1 MIVLHLSDSRRSAL
15 AQSPEKL
22 LVNPLAERLRGG
34 GLALTLMVRHARTVD
49 IALAARTCGFDG
61 LFFDLQHGVI
71 PEHEV
76 SQMAVAAMNMGVAP
90 LVRVPEK
97 DYAAALRM
105 LDNGALGIIMP
116 EVTTAEDARNAVAAC
131 KFPPV
136 GNRGAFG
143 SWAHFAYRSL
153 PAAEMRKAMNE
164 ATLLIL
170 MVESKTAIDNI
181 EAIAAVPGV
190 DVVHIGTNDLSTD
203 LGHPGELAHPDVM
216 AAIERVV
223 KACNKHGKYAGVGG
237 LTGGDAVKSLPHV
250 IKLGARFITS
260 ASEWNLMLAAGTEHV
275 RQLRA
280 LAP

>member
-1 MIVLHLSDSRRSAL
+1 MSA
-15 AQSPEKL
+15 SPL
-22 LVNPLAERLRGG
+22 LVNPVAERLNRG

-76 SQMAVAAMNMGVAP
+76 SQMAVAAMSMGVAP

-97 DYAAALRM
+97 DYGAALRM

-116 EVTTAEDARNAVAAC
+116 EVTTVEDARNSVAAC

-143 SWAHFAYRSL
+143 SWAHFAYRPV
-153 PAAEMRKAMNE
+153 PAPEARKAMND

-170 MVESKTAIDNI
+170 MVESRAAIGNI

-190 DVVHIGTNDLSTD
+190 DIVHIGTNDLSTD
-203 LGHPGELAHPDVM
+203 LGHPGELTHPDVL

-223 KACNKHGKYAGVGG
+223 KACHQHGKVAGVGG
-237 LTGGDAVKSLPHV
+237 LTGGDVVKMLAPV
-250 IKLGARFITS
+250 IRLGARFIT
-260 ASEWNLMLAAGTEHV
+260 AGSEWNLMLAAGTERV
-275 RQLRA
+275 RALRA
-280 LAP
+280 LTPG

>member
-1 MIVLHLSDSRRSAL
+1 MSTE
-15 AQSPEKL
+15 PL
-22 LVNPLAERLRGG
+22 LRNPVAERLRSG
-34 GLALTLMVRHARTVD
+34 GLALNLMVRHARTVD

-71 PEHEV
+71 PEHEI
-76 SQMAVAAMNMGVAP
+76 SQMAVAAMSMGVAP

-116 EVTTAEDARNAVAAC
+116 EVTTVEDARNAVAAC

-143 SWAHFAYRSL
+143 SWAHFAFRSL
-153 PAAEMRKAMNE
+153 PAAEMRKAFNE
-164 ATLLIL
+164 EALLIL
-170 MVESKTAIDNI
+170 MVESKAAIDNI

-203 LGHPGELAHPDVM
+203 LGYPGQLTHPDVM
-216 AAIERVV
+216 AAVERVAR
-223 KACNKHGKYAGVGG
+223 ACAKHGKHAGVGG
-237 LTGGDAVKSLPHV
+237 LTGGDAVKSLPRV
-250 IKLGARFITS
+250 IELGARFITS
-260 ASEWNLMLAAGTEHV
+260 ASEWNLMMAAGTERV
-275 RQLRA
+275 KALRA
-280 LAP
+280 LTP

>member
-1 MIVLHLSDSRRSAL
+1 MSI
-15 AQSPEKL
+15 SPL
-22 LVNPLAERLRGG
+22 LTNPLAERMRRGEL
-34 GLALTLMVRHARTVD
+34 GLNLMIRHARTVD

-71 PEHEV
+71 SEQEV
-76 SQMAVAAMNMGVAP
+76 SQMAVAAMNMGVTP

-116 EVTTAEDARNAVAAC
+116 EVTTVEDARQSVAAC
-131 KFPPV
+131 KYPPI

-143 SWAHFAYRSL
+143 GWAHFGYRAV
-153 PAAEMRKAMNE
+153 PAAEARKAIND

-170 MVESKTAIDNI
+170 MIESKAALENI

-203 LGHPGELAHPDVM
+203 LGHPGELTHPDVL

-223 KACNKHGKYAGVGG
+223 KACRTNGKIAGVGG
-237 LTGGDAVKSLPHV
+237 LYGGEAATKALSAV

-260 ASEWNLMLAAGTEHV
+260 ASEWNLMMAAGTQRVKE
-275 RQLRA
+275 LRA
-280 LAP
+280 LQPEKQ

>member
-1 MIVLHLSDSRRSAL
+1 MSTAL
-15 AQSPEKL
+15 Q
-22 LVNPLAERLRGG
+22 LVNPVAERLRKGE
-34 GLALTLMVRHARTVD
+34 LALNLMIRHARTVD

-71 PEHEV
+71 PEHEI

-116 EVTTAEDARNAVAAC
+116 EVTSVEDARNSVAAC
-131 KFPPV
+131 KYPPV

-143 SWAHFAYRSL
+143 GWAHFAYRSV
-153 PAAEMRKAMNE
+153 PAPEARKQIND

-170 MVESKTAIDNI
+170 MIESKAALDNI

-190 DVVHIGTNDLSTD
+190 DVIHIGTNDLSTD
-203 LGHPGELAHPDVM
+203 LGHPGELAHPDVL
-216 AAIERVV
+216 AAIERVAKSC
-223 KACNKHGKYAGVGG
+223 KANGKHTGVGG
-237 LTGGDAVKSLPHV
+237 LYGGDAAKALPAV

-260 ASEWNLMLAAGTEHV
+260 ASEWNLMLAAGAERV
-275 RQLRA
+275 KALRA
-280 LAP
+280 LTP

>member
-1 MIVLHLSDSRRSAL
+1 MS
-15 AQSPEKL
+15 
-22 LVNPLAERLRGG
+22 G
-34 GLALTLMVRHARTVD
+34 GLGLTLMVRHARTVD
-49 IALAARTCGFDG
+49 IALAAKTCGFDG

-71 PEHEV
+71 PEHEI
-76 SQMAVAAMNMGVAP
+76 SQMAVAAMNVGVTP

-105 LDNGALGIIMP
+105 LDNGALGIVMP
-116 EVTTAEDARNAVAAC
+116 EVTTVEDARMAVAAC

-143 SWAHFAYRSL
+143 SWAHLGYRAV
-153 PAAEMRKAMNE
+153 PAVEARQAMND

-170 MVESKTAIDNI
+170 MVESRAAIDNI

-203 LGHPGELAHPDVM
+203 LGHPGELTHPEVL

-223 KACNKHGKYAGVGG
+223 AACRKHGKVAGVGG
-237 LTGGDAVKSLPHV
+237 LTGGDVVNSLTPV
-250 IKLGARFITS
+250 IKLGARFIT
-260 ASEWNLMLAAGTEHV
+260 AGSEWNLMLAAGQERV
-275 RQLRA
+275 RALRA
-280 LAP
+280 LTP